1 MKTIKRRLSGIAA
14 MAAILLCGVVASG
27 AVRAETLVIY
37 HALDF
42 VGSAAKAFTAK
53 TGIEVKLVEQGS
65 TGEVLG
71 KISAEGINPQFA
83 LVWIEGS
90 AGMEGPSGALL
101 PSLLPTPPPLHAP

>member
-1 MKTIKRRLSGIAA
+1 MKSIMRPLRAIIGA
-14 MAAILLCGVVASG
+14 AAILLCGIAVSG
-27 AVRAETLVIY
+27 TARAETLVIY

-71 KISAEGINPQFA
+71 KISAEGNNPQFD

-90 AGMEGPSGALL
+90 AVIDLLGAGGILQAL
-101 PSLLPTPPPLHAP
+101 PHLTPE